1 MELKLFS
8 VLKKR
13 GSCSTLLTLDIS
25 ASSLLSAML
34 FPMLFSC
41 QPMITWLAEA
51 TAWPSCCRSFLTQLN
66 HFCFVIPVLL
76 RMHVLRV
83 KTSYEHR
90 CNYFVYKKKQWPL
103 KDKQNTSTSPQDH
116 SSQLFII
123 IVYFLSSNILA
134 PCLLQNKI
142 LTTNMYLPER
152 EREEAKMALFP

>member
-76 RMHVLRV
+76 RMHVLTV

-103 KDKQNTSTSPQDH
+103 KDKQNTSTSLQDH

-123 IVYFLSSNILA
+123 SLLSEQQYLGPLSPAKQNI
-134 PCLLQNKI
+134 NYKYVF
-142 LTTNMYLPER
+142 TR
-152 EREEAKMALFP
+152 KRKRRG